1 MVPKKGKEM
10 MDRAILKALLD
21 TILKQMR
28 TSIRDAD
35 LTKDYEVYSTKEFIV
50 DYTKNVTDVAVIR
63 KAIRDDRWLI
73 SKIAASAIYTIGQR
87 VGIETKLKPDLVAIA
102 AEAIHSYASS
112 AEVKTKWAVSIS
124 RNERHWSMNIAVAN
138 VADVGEMPAM
148 VFTWCLGREKIGE

>member
-1 MVPKKGKEM
+1 M

-73 SKIAASAIYTIGQR
+73 SKIAASAICTIGQR

-102 AEAIHSYASS
+102 AEAIHIAALIASGLPG
-112 AEVKTKWAVSIS
+112 
-124 RNERHWSMNIAVAN
+124 RRSM
-138 VADVGEMPAM
+138 
-148 VFTWCLGREKIGE
+148 T